1 MIIILIGVGIVGI
14 VGVGVGHWMDT
25 RNATMELDK

>member
-1 MIIILIGVGIVGI
+1 MIIILIGVGI